1 MGRYWQQ
8 DQFRSSFAPP
18 NGREISF
25 GVVRLVD
32 LRLNALYLVRKPTLK
47 EKAPLDWGFRGQI
60 SRFYYS
66 ETRLAANASEK
77 TTPKLVWLPTGLS
90 RLLAVSGDDFKYFE
104 LVSLPGFLRRA
115 YQGLPMFR
123 RLATWGRGGGAIS
136 WLCLSQQDPEPTLS
150 TGVSATV
157 VNMLSNKLRV
167 CVVLGVCV
175 LWRRPSRAAMDAAH
189 SQPREM
195 RSPACGYR
203 LLGQTNCRQLMGCHQ
218 QGHLRRCDQAALL
231 CLHKLSCP
239 VELLNLALQLAQLF

>member
-1 MGRYWQQ
+1 M
-8 DQFRSSFAPP
+8 
-18 NGREISF
+18 
-25 GVVRLVD
+25 
-32 LRLNALYLVRKPTLK
+32 ALSYR
-47 EKAPLDWGFRGQI
+47 
-60 SRFYYS
+60 
-66 ETRLAANASEK
+66 
-77 TTPKLVWLPTGLS
+77 
-90 RLLAVSGDDFKYFE
+90 
-104 LVSLPGFLRRA
+104 
-115 YQGLPMFR
+115 
-123 RLATWGRGGGAIS
+123 
-136 WLCLSQQDPEPTLS
+136 LSQQDPEPTLS

-167 CVVLGVCV
+167 CVVLGICV

-239 VELLNLALQLAQLF
+239 VELLNLAL

>member
-1 MGRYWQQ
+1 M
-8 DQFRSSFAPP
+8 
-18 NGREISF
+18 
-25 GVVRLVD
+25 
-32 LRLNALYLVRKPTLK
+32 
-47 EKAPLDWGFRGQI
+47 
-60 SRFYYS
+60 
-66 ETRLAANASEK
+66 AANASEK

-90 RLLAVSGDDFKYFE
+90 RLLAVSGDDFKYSE

-123 RLATWGRGGGAIS
+123 RFATWGRGGGAIS

-167 CVVLGVCV
+167 CVVLGICV

-231 CLHKLSCP
+231 CIHKLSCP

>member
-1 MGRYWQQ
+1 MGWKTIR
-8 DQFRSSFAPP
+8 RH
-18 NGREISF
+18 REE
-25 GVVRLVD
+25 
-32 LRLNALYLVRKPTLK
+32 
-47 EKAPLDWGFRGQI
+47 EKAPP
-60 SRFYYS
+60 
-66 ETRLAANASEK
+66 RLGLQRSK
-77 TTPKLVWLPTGLS
+77 SVVSTTPKLVWLPTRPKKLLRNSSGCQQDCRDYSLS
-90 RLLAVSGDDFKYFE
+90 VGTTSSTPNSFRCQASCAALTRAFRCLFCRLVA
-104 LVSLPGFLRRA
+104 
-115 YQGLPMFR
+115 
-123 RLATWGRGGGAIS
+123 WGRSGGTVS
-136 WLCLSQQDPEPTLS
+136 RFCLSQQVPEPTLS

-239 VELLNLALQLAQLF
+239 VELLNPALQLAQLF